1 MAGGIVEVNIDW
13 AKPGKTLVPGGHHHP
28 CQPAS
33 VVASV
38 SKSEPQVVDDV
49 ESIAASKLPP
59 PHEGV
64 HLAELPVVVAI
75 VKNISSTATR
85 PGVQSGAQLDRK
97 FSSGAEKAEEAAAV
111 HPRAGDGAG
120 EGGDARDCEGKGGGE
135 EEHEEEEGEPEEVF
149 SQHVSLSHQLTA
161 VPVNCTSLGTEVTVE
176 QQSADWQPN
185 RF

>member
-1 MAGGIVEVNIDW
+1 M
-13 AKPGKTLVPGGHHHP
+13 
-28 CQPAS
+28 
-33 VVASV
+33 

-49 ESIAASKLPP
+49 ESVAASKLLP

-64 HLAELPVVVAI
+64 HLPELPVVVAI
-75 VKNISSTATR
+75 VKNISSTAAR
-85 PGVQSGAQLDRK
+85 PGVQPRAQLDRK

-111 HPRAGDGAG
+111 HARPGDGAG
-120 EGGDARDCEGKGGGE
+120 EGGDAGDCEAKGGGE
-135 EEHEEEEGEPEEVF
+135 EEEEKAKQVF